1 MDRNLKK
8 IGLVNLV
15 VLLAIGIASIAL
27 ARYSSSFAGQSGS
40 IFLGLGF
47 LVIAIGYFQMRLEE
61 AERMER
67 LEFEELNKTAASE
80 SLFNT
85 ADTEVFP
92 AKRSREQFERYF
104 VPGFTVVLF
113 LLQAAGAY
121 WLWTWLLKATPVPL
135 KQPTVVMSLFGLFA
149 MTLFLLGKYSVGL
162 TRLGE
167 LRLLRPGASYLL
179 LGAYVCFLVTV
190 CIGAVELGF
199 PRVDRY
205 AALVLAGVL
214 GLVAVETLI
223 NLILEIYR
231 PRVPGRPGRLLYDSR
246 LVGLL
251 AEPEGLFTTAAQ
263 ALDYQF
269 GFKVSETWF
278 YRFLEKALVW
288 LVLLQLSVLVL
299 STCFVFISPGEQGL
313 LERFGS
319 PVGNQQVLE
328 PGLHLKLPWPIDT
341 VYRFRTREI
350 QQVNVGFVP
359 EEDAAALG
367 NAVLWTAK
375 HYKEESNW
383 LIASPEVRS
392 AAGGGATREGGLPA
406 DLINVSVP
414 VQFQIRDLRAWA
426 YNHTYASNL
435 LERLATRELVRY
447 LAGAD
452 LFDLMASGSL
462 RAATE
467 LKQRIQQ
474 QADAYQLG
482 INIILVGLQ
491 DLHPPGKVA
500 PKFQEVVATL
510 QENEAK
516 IHQANGYATQA
527 VRLARAAASK
537 AVNEAHSYSN
547 RTVVMARA
555 EARQF
560 TDQLI
565 AYKASPQVYAHRAYL
580 RALEQGLTN
589 ARKYVLATT
598 NTQGVIQYNLED
610 KLRTDLIDDITIPA
624 AR

>member
-27 ARYSSSFAGQSGS
+27 ARYSNSFAGQSGS

-47 LVIAIGYFQMRLEE
+47 LVIAVGYFQMRLEE
-61 AERMER
+61 TERMER
-67 LEFEELNKTAASE
+67 LEFEELSKTAASD

-85 ADTEVFP
+85 ADSEVFP

-149 MTLFLLGKYSVGL
+149 LTLFLLGKYSVGL

-199 PRVDRY
+199 PRVDHY
-205 AALVLAGVL
+205 AAMVLAGL
-214 GLVAVETLI
+214 LALVAIETLI

-288 LVLLQLSVLVL
+288 LVLLQLGVLIL
-299 STCFVFISPGEQGL
+299 STSFVFISPGEQGL
-313 LERFGS
+313 LERFGR
-319 PVGNQQVLE
+319 PVGGQQVLE
-328 PGLHLKLPWPIDT
+328 PGLHMKLPWPIDT

-359 EEDAAALG
+359 DHDADLG

-392 AAGGGATREGGLPA
+392 ATGGGDSREGGIPA

-414 VQFQIRDLRAWA
+414 VQFQIRDLRAWV
-426 YNHTYASNL
+426 YNHTHASNL

-452 LFDLMASGSL
+452 LFDLMARGGV
-462 RAATE
+462 RAAAE

-482 INIILVGLQ
+482 ISIILVGLQ

-510 QENEAK
+510 QEVEAK
-516 IHQANGYATQA
+516 IHEANGYATQA
-527 VRLARAAASK
+527 VRLARAAATK
-537 AVNEAHSYSN
+537 AVNESHSYSN
-547 RTVVMARA
+547 RTVMMAHA
-555 EARQF
+555 EANQF
-560 TDQLI
+560 TNQTV
-565 AYKASPQVYAHRAYL
+565 AYQASPQVYAHSAYL
-580 RALEQGLTN
+580 RALQQGMTN